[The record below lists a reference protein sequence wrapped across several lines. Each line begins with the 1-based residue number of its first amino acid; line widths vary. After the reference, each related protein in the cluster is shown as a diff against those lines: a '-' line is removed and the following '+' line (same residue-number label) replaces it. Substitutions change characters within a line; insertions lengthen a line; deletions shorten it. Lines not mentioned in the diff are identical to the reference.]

1 MTGVCYLDCDSVVV
15 TAVCVFVL
23 QAPGTGSDSSKLKL
37 LCAEDEAARL
47 CWLTG
52 MRLVKVSAGGRGEEW
67 RQGGG
72 HEGMSVEWRQE
83 GVRMRGIRWRRI
95 KSLYIVF
102 SIACA
107 LVYFQL
113 WYGTYRHT
121 NTCPCTLSCGL
132 NASHE
137 AWGSTTFTK
146 QCQSEHATKQALL
159 FISHSWLLSRRSLN
173 EVFVAVRVSAEREP
187 EDVDPVRQLSTE
199 WGEGPTTRHTK
210 GGCSPHSLCP

>member
-83 GVRMRGIRWRRI
+83 GVKMWGIRWRRI
-95 KSLYIVF
+95 MSLYIVF
-102 SIACA
+102 SNCLCIG
-107 LVYFQL
+107 LFQIMI
-113 WYGTYRHT
+113 WHIPTHKQR
-121 NTCPCTLSCGL
+121 PCTISCGL

-159 FISHSWLLSRRSLN
+159 CISHSWLLSRRSLN

-210 GGCSPHSLCP
+210 GGCSLQSLCL